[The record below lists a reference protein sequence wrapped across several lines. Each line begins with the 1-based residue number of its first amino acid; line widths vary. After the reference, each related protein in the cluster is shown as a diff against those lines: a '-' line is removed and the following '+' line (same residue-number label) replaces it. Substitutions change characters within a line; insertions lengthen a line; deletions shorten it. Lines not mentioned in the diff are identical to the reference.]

1 MPAGRW
7 IRRPFPSSLTGF
19 TDRISP
25 GRPKRGVRHWA
36 FHCPE
41 HRRRAQRLHS
51 GGAFGGKPHP
61 LYGGAEVGGQACRQR
76 RSLWLTAWSRIGS
89 APFCRRGCLPAA
101 GASDQ
106 RGDPGRK
113 RLSRI
118 PDSRGKRREKGAGGW
133 LSVGSFSNVP
143 FEVIE
148 KTTAFQGE
156 LLEIAFTRRK
166 RLRSGRNTATAVFAG
181 SSWSECGKGPS
192 GGSGGGD
199 PSVSE
204 RAVYRGKRRSNPLPT
219 GVGERSGRI

>member
-1 MPAGRW
+1 MQATQFVMAPGVEQDRLRAILPEGPPPCGR
-7 IRRPFPSSLTGF
+7 
-19 TDRISP
+19 
-25 GRPKRGVRHWA
+25 
-36 FHCPE
+36 C
-41 HRRRAQRLHS
+41 
-51 GGAFGGKPHP
+51 FGP
-61 LYGGAEVGGQACRQR
+61 
-76 RSLWLTAWSRIGS
+76 T
-89 APFCRRGCLPAA
+89 
-101 GASDQ
+101 
-106 RGDPGRK
+106 GRK

-118 PDSRGKRREKGAGGW
+118 PDSRGKRWEKGAGGW

-166 RLRSGRNTATAVFAG
+166 RPRSGRNTATAAFAG

>member
-1 MPAGRW
+1 MQATQFVMAHGVEQDRLRAILPEGLPPCGR
-7 IRRPFPSSLTGF
+7 R
-19 TDRISP
+19 
-25 GRPKRGVRHWA
+25 
-36 FHCPE
+36 
-41 HRRRAQRLHS
+41 
-51 GGAFGGKPHP
+51 FG
-61 LYGGAEVGGQACRQR
+61 
-76 RSLWLTAWSRIGS
+76 ST
-89 APFCRRGCLPAA
+89 
-101 GASDQ
+101 
-106 RGDPGRK
+106 GRK

-118 PDSRGKRREKGAGGW
+118 PDSRGKRREKGAGGR
-133 LSVGSFSNVP
+133 LSIGSFSNVP

-166 RLRSGRNTATAVFAG
+166 RLRSGRNTATAAFAG